1 MKAFLGFFTRNLLTE
16 FVFALWHPQNQT
28 TASPAPT
35 ERDTLILLLL
45 KCYNDDNLKV
55 QICVCVR
62 ARGGG
67 GACFT
72 PPCVCSHAKGFVV
85 AARIAVE

>member
-1 MKAFLGFFTRNLLTE
+1 MTE

-55 QICVCVR
+55 QICVCAR

-67 GACFT
+67 SLVLRHR
-72 PPCVCSHAKGFVV
+72 VCSHAKGFVV

>member
-67 GACFT
+67 GSLVSRHRAS
-72 PPCVCSHAKGFVV
+72 VAMRKGLWWQHV
-85 AARIAVE
+85 

>member
-1 MKAFLGFFTRNLLTE
+1 MTE

-35 ERDTLILLLL
+35 ERDTLILLLP

-55 QICVCVR
+55 QICVC
-62 ARGGG
+62 ARGV
-67 GACFT
+67 ACIT
-72 PPCVCSHAKGFVV
+72 SPCVCSRASV
-85 AARIAVE
+85 AMRKDLWWQHV